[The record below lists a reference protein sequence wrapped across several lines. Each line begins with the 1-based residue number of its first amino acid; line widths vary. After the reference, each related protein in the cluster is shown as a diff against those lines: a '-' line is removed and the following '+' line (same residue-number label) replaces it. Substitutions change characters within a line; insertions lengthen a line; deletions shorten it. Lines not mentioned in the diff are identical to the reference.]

1 MLSQVDIDRHR
12 QSIRQ
17 PIWRAR
23 VTNVRKFTP
32 KLCMPY
38 FVLAALVFLLTACS
52 GPYSDRKTAAK
63 TEAVPMPVDTVLA
76 ASASLPTVVNAN
88 GELFAE
94 ELANI
99 STKVP
104 GRVVKLTVDLG
115 SLVKTGDV
123 LAELERD
130 DYQYRLRQAEA
141 QVEQIRVRLA
151 IANQKDDLVDPERTA
166 MVKEARAALEES
178 RIVYDT
184 TERLTQEGVV
194 SRIEFERARARKQGL
209 EARLQSAL
217 SEVLQ
222 MGSQLS
228 ERRAQLDLARQQLT
242 DTVIRAPFDGAI
254 TKRVASIGEYLA
266 TNAPVV
272 TLVRQHPLRVRLEVP
287 ERFAGQIHRGQAI
300 DVRLEGSSLKRT
312 GRVMRLSPSIEA
324 QNRSLTVEGEIPNQD
339 GLLRPGSFVEG
350 SITVDAQAMG
360 FTVPSASLVA
370 FAGVERVFLVKGGVL
385 EDRIVKS
392 GRRLAGERVEV
403 LEGLKDGDLVVAMAN
418 EKMAKGQKVRV
429 KP

>member
-1 MLSQVDIDRHR
+1 
-12 QSIRQ
+12 
-17 PIWRAR
+17 
-23 VTNVRKFTP
+23 
-32 KLCMPY
+32 MPY
-38 FVLAALVFLLTACS
+38 FAAAALLFLLTACS
-52 GPYSDRKTAAK
+52 GPYSERKATAK
-63 TEAVPMPVDTVLA
+63 TEALPLSVDTVPAL
-76 ASASLPTVVNAN
+76 SASLPTVVNAN

-130 DYQYRLRQAEA
+130 DYLYRLRQAEA

-151 IANQKDDLVDPERTA
+151 IVNQKDDLVDPERTA

-242 DTVIRAPFDGAI
+242 DTVIRAPFNGAI
-254 TKRVASIGEYLA
+254 TKRVASVGEYLA

-287 ERFAGQIHRGQAI
+287 ERFANQIHRGQAI
-300 DVRLEGSSLKRT
+300 DVRLEGSTAKRT

-339 GLLRPGSFVEG
+339 GLLRPGSFVQG
-350 SITVDAQAMG
+350 SITVDAQALG
-360 FTVPSASLVA
+360 ITIPSAALVA
-370 FAGVERVFLVKGGVL
+370 FAGVERDYLVKNGML

-392 GRRLAGERVEV
+392 GRRLTGERMEV
-403 LEGLKDGDLVVAMAN
+403 LAGLKDGDLVVAVAN

-429 KP
+429 KQ

>member
-1 MLSQVDIDRHR
+1 
-12 QSIRQ
+12 
-17 PIWRAR
+17 
-23 VTNVRKFTP
+23 
-32 KLCMPY
+32 MP
-38 FVLAALVFLLTACS
+38 FFIVLVLIVLAACS
-52 GPYSDRKTAAK
+52 GPYSEQKAAAK
-63 TEAVPMPVDTVLA
+63 AEAPPTPVDATRVQ
-76 ASASLPTVVNAN
+76 SISLPAVVNAN

-104 GRVVKLTVDLG
+104 GRVTKLTVDLG

-123 LAELERD
+123 LAELEKD

-141 QVEQIRVRLA
+141 QVEQIRARLA
-151 IANQKDDLVDPERTA
+151 LANLKTDAVDPERTA

-178 RIVYDT
+178 RIIYET
-184 TERLTQEGVV
+184 TERLAAEGVV

-209 EARLQSAL
+209 EARVQSAL

-300 DVRLEGSSLKRT
+300 DIRLEGSTLQRT

-324 QNRSLTVEGEIPNQD
+324 QNRSLTIEGEIPNQD
-339 GLLRPGSFVEG
+339 GRLRPGSFVEG
-350 SITVDAQAMG
+350 SITVDSAATGM
-360 FTVPSASLVA
+360 TVPATAVIS
-370 FAGVERVFLVKGGVL
+370 FAGVERVFVVNNGKLD
-385 EDRIVKS
+385 DRVVKS
-392 GRRLAGERVEV
+392 GRRLTSERVEV
-403 LEGLKDGDLVVAMAN
+403 LTGLKDGDLVVAKAN
-418 EKMAKGQKVRV
+418 EKMAKGQKVQV
-429 KP
+429 NP

>member
-1 MLSQVDIDRHR
+1 
-12 QSIRQ
+12 
-17 PIWRAR
+17 
-23 VTNVRKFTP
+23 
-32 KLCMPY
+32 MPY
-38 FVLAALVFLLTACS
+38 FVIAALLFLLTACS
-52 GPYSDRKTAAK
+52 GPYSERKTSAK
-63 TEAVPMPVDTVLA
+63 TEAAPMAVDIVLA

-151 IANQKDDLVDPERTA
+151 IASQKDDLVDPERTA

-228 ERRAQLDLARQQLT
+228 ERRAQLDLTRQQLT

-350 SITVDAQAMG
+350 SITVDAQALG
-360 FTVPSASLVA
+360 ITIPSAALVA
-370 FAGVERVFLVKGGVL
+370 FAGVERVYLVKSGAL
-385 EDRIVKS
+385 DDRIVKS
-392 GRRLAGERVEV
+392 GRRLTGERVEI
-403 LEGLKDGDLVVAMAN
+403 LEGLKDGDLVVAVAN
-418 EKMAKGQKVRV
+418 EKMAKGQKVLV
-429 KP
+429 KR

>member
-1 MLSQVDIDRHR
+1 
-12 QSIRQ
+12 
-17 PIWRAR
+17 
-23 VTNVRKFTP
+23 
-32 KLCMPY
+32 MP
-38 FVLAALVFLLTACS
+38 FFLIIALILLAACS
-52 GPYSDRKTAAK
+52 GPYSERKAAAK
-63 TEAVPMPVDTVLA
+63 AEAVPLTVDTVRA
-76 ASASLPTVVNAN
+76 TPISLPAVVNAN

-104 GRVVKLTVDLG
+104 GRVTKLTVDLG

-123 LAELERD
+123 LAELEKD

-141 QVEQIRVRLA
+141 QVEQIRARLA
-151 IANQKDDLVDPERTA
+151 LANQKDDLVDPERTA

-178 RIVYDT
+178 RIVYET
-184 TERLTQEGVV
+184 TDRLAKEGVV

-228 ERRAQLDLARQQLT
+228 ERRAQLDFARQQLT

-266 TNAPVV
+266 SNAPVV

-300 DVRLEGSSLKRT
+300 DVRLEASSLKRT
-312 GRVMRLSPSIEA
+312 GRVMRLSPSIET

-339 GLLRPGSFVEG
+339 GVLRPGSFVEG
-350 SITVDAQAMG
+350 SITVDSQAMG
-360 FTVPSASLVA
+360 ILMPNSALVS
-370 FAGVERVFLVKGGVL
+370 FAGVERVYLVKDNAL
-385 EDRIVKS
+385 DDRIVKT
-392 GRRLAGERVEV
+392 GRRIGERVEV
-403 LEGLKDGDLVVAMAN
+403 TDGLKDGDLVVATAN
-418 EKMAKGQKVRV
+418 EKMTKGQKVRV

>member
-1 MLSQVDIDRHR
+1 
-12 QSIRQ
+12 
-17 PIWRAR
+17 
-23 VTNVRKFTP
+23 
-32 KLCMPY
+32 MP
-38 FVLAALVFLLTACS
+38 FFLIIALILLAACS
-52 GPYSDRKTAAK
+52 GPYSERKAAAK
-63 TEAVPMPVDTVLA
+63 AEAVPLTVDTVRA
-76 ASASLPTVVNAN
+76 TPISLPAVVNAN

-104 GRVVKLTVDLG
+104 GRVTKLTVDLG

-123 LAELERD
+123 LAELEKD

-141 QVEQIRVRLA
+141 QVEQIRARLA
-151 IANQKDDLVDPERTA
+151 LANQKDDLVDPERTA

-178 RIVYDT
+178 RIVYET
-184 TERLTQEGVV
+184 TDRLAKEGVV

-228 ERRAQLDLARQQLT
+228 ERRAQLDFARQQLT

-254 TKRVASIGEYLA
+254 TKRAASIGEYLA
-266 TNAPVV
+266 SNAPVV

-300 DVRLEGSSLKRT
+300 DVRLEASSLKRT
-312 GRVMRLSPSIEA
+312 GRVMRLSPSIET

-339 GLLRPGSFVEG
+339 GVLRPGSFVEG
-350 SITVDAQAMG
+350 SITVDSQAMG
-360 FTVPSASLVA
+360 ILMPNSALVS
-370 FAGVERVFLVKGGVL
+370 FAGVERVYLVKDNAL
-385 EDRIVKS
+385 DDRIVKT
-392 GRRLAGERVEV
+392 GRRIGERVEV
-403 LEGLKDGDLVVAMAN
+403 TDGLKDGDLVVATAN
-418 EKMAKGQKVRV
+418 EKMTKGQKVRV

>member
-1 MLSQVDIDRHR
+1 MAVQTS
-12 QSIRQ
+12 
-17 PIWRAR
+17 R
-23 VTNVRKFTP
+23 VAP
-32 KLCMPY
+32 
-38 FVLAALVFLLTACS
+38 
-52 GPYSDRKTAAK
+52 
-63 TEAVPMPVDTVLA
+63 E
-76 ASASLPTVVNAN
+76 SLPATVNAN

-104 GRVVKLTVDLG
+104 GRVTRLAVDLG
-115 SLVKTGDV
+115 SLVKAGDV
-123 LAELERD
+123 LAELEKD
-130 DYQYRLRQAEA
+130 DYQYRVRQAEA
-141 QVEQIRVRLA
+141 QVEQIRARLA
-151 IANQKDDLVDPERTA
+151 LANLKTDTVDPERTA

-178 RIVYDT
+178 RIVYET
-184 TERLTQEGVV
+184 TERLATEGVV

-209 EARLQSAL
+209 EARVQSAL

-254 TKRVASIGEYLA
+254 TKRVASVGEFLA

-287 ERFAGQIHRGQAI
+287 ERFAGQIHQGQAI
-300 DVRLEGSSLKRT
+300 DIRLEGSTLKRT

-339 GLLRPGSFVEG
+339 GRLRPGSFVEG
-350 SITVDAQAMG
+350 SITVDSAAQG
-360 FTVPSASLVA
+360 ITVPIGALVS
-370 FAGVERVFLVKGGVL
+370 FAGVDRVFVVTNGQLD
-385 EDRIVKS
+385 DRVVRT
-392 GRRLAGERVEV
+392 GRRMEGERVEV
-403 LEGLKDGDLVVAMAN
+403 LQGLKDGDAVVAKAS

-429 KP
+429 TP

>member
-1 MLSQVDIDRHR
+1 
-12 QSIRQ
+12 
-17 PIWRAR
+17 
-23 VTNVRKFTP
+23 
-32 KLCMPY
+32 MP
-38 FVLAALVFLLTACS
+38 FFLIIALILLAACS
-52 GPYSDRKTAAK
+52 GPYSERKAAAK
-63 TEAVPMPVDTVLA
+63 AEAVPLTVDTVRA
-76 ASASLPTVVNAN
+76 TPISLPAVVNAN

-104 GRVVKLTVDLG
+104 GRVTKLTVDLG

-123 LAELERD
+123 LAELEKD

-141 QVEQIRVRLA
+141 QVEQIRARLA
-151 IANQKDDLVDPERTA
+151 LANQKDDLVDPERTA

-178 RIVYDT
+178 RIVYET
-184 TERLTQEGVV
+184 TDRLAKEGVV

-228 ERRAQLDLARQQLT
+228 ERRAQLDFARQQLT

-254 TKRVASIGEYLA
+254 TKRAASIGEYLA
-266 TNAPVV
+266 SNAPVV

-300 DVRLEGSSLKRT
+300 DVRLEASSLKRT
-312 GRVMRLSPSIEA
+312 GRVMRLSPSIET

-339 GLLRPGSFVEG
+339 GVLRPGSFVEG
-350 SITVDAQAMG
+350 SITVDSQAMG
-360 FTVPSASLVA
+360 ILMPNSALVS
-370 FAGVERVFLVKGGVL
+370 FAGVERVYLVKDNAL
-385 EDRIVKS
+385 DDRIVKT
-392 GRRLAGERVEV
+392 GRRIGERVEV
-403 LEGLKDGDLVVAMAN
+403 TDGLKDGDLVVATAH
-418 EKMAKGQKVRV
+418 EKMTKGQKVRV

>member
-1 MLSQVDIDRHR
+1 MS
-12 QSIRQ
+12 
-17 PIWRAR
+17 
-23 VTNVRKFTP
+23 
-32 KLCMPY
+32 Y
-38 FVLAALVFLLTACS
+38 FVIAALLFFLTACS
-52 GPYSDRKTAAK
+52 GPYSERKAAARVEV
-63 TEAVPMPVDTVLA
+63 TPMSVDTVLA

-151 IANQKDDLVDPERTA
+151 IANQKDDVVDPERTA

-350 SITVDAQAMG
+350 SITVDAQALG
-360 FTVPSASLVA
+360 ITVPSAALVA
-370 FAGVERVFLVKGGVL
+370 FAGVERVYLVKSGAL
-385 EDRIVKS
+385 DDRIVKS
-392 GRRLAGERVEV
+392 GRRLTGERVEI
-403 LEGLKDGDLVVAMAN
+403 LEGLKDGDSVVAVAN
-418 EKMAKGQKVRV
+418 EKMAKGQKVLV
-429 KP
+429 KR

>member
-1 MLSQVDIDRHR
+1 
-12 QSIRQ
+12 
-17 PIWRAR
+17 
-23 VTNVRKFTP
+23 
-32 KLCMPY
+32 MPY
-38 FVLAALVFLLTACS
+38 FVVAALLIILTACS
-52 GPYSDRKTAAK
+52 GPYSERKADAK
-63 TEAVPMPVDTVLA
+63 AEAVPISVDTVLA
-76 ASASLPTVVNAN
+76 ASASLPSVVNAN

-350 SITVDAQAMG
+350 SITVDAQAQG
-360 FTVPSASLVA
+360 ITVPSAALVA
-370 FAGVERVFLVKGGVL
+370 FAGVERVYLVKGGVL
-385 EDRIVKS
+385 DDRIVKS
-392 GRRLAGERVEV
+392 GRRLTGERVEILV
-403 LEGLKDGDLVVAMAN
+403 GLKDGDFVVAVAN

-429 KP
+429 MQ

>member
-1 MLSQVDIDRHR
+1 
-12 QSIRQ
+12 
-17 PIWRAR
+17 
-23 VTNVRKFTP
+23 
-32 KLCMPY
+32 MPY
-38 FVLAALVFLLTACS
+38 FVVLVLIVLAACS
-52 GPYSDRKTAAK
+52 GPYSEQKAAAK
-63 TEAVPMPVDTVLA
+63 AEAPPTPVEAIRVQ
-76 ASASLPTVVNAN
+76 SISLPSVVNAN

-104 GRVVKLTVDLG
+104 GRVTQLTVDLG

-123 LAELERD
+123 LAELEKD

-141 QVEQIRVRLA
+141 QVEQIRARLA
-151 IANQKDDLVDPERTA
+151 LANLKTDAVDPERTA
-166 MVKEARAALEES
+166 MVKEARSALEES
-178 RIVYDT
+178 RIIYET
-184 TERLTQEGVV
+184 TERLAAEGVV

-209 EARLQSAL
+209 EARVQSAL

-287 ERFAGQIHRGQAI
+287 ERFASQIHRGQMI
-300 DVRLEGSSLKRT
+300 DLRLEGSHVKRT

-324 QNRSLTVEGEIPNQD
+324 QNRSLTIEGEIPNQD

-350 SITVDAQAMG
+350 SITVDSAAMG
-360 FTVPSASLVA
+360 MTVPATAMVS
-370 FAGVERVFLVKGGVL
+370 FAGVERVFVVNNGKLD
-385 EDRIVKS
+385 DRVVKS
-392 GRRLAGERVEV
+392 GRRLTGERVEV
-403 LEGLKDGDLVVAMAN
+403 LTGLKDGDLVVAKADA
-418 EKMAKGQKVRV
+418 KMAKGQKVRV
-429 KP
+429 NP

>member
-1 MLSQVDIDRHR
+1 
-12 QSIRQ
+12 
-17 PIWRAR
+17 
-23 VTNVRKFTP
+23 
-32 KLCMPY
+32 MPY
-38 FVLAALVFLLTACS
+38 FVVAALLIILTACS
-52 GPYSDRKTAAK
+52 GPYSERKADAK
-63 TEAVPMPVDTVLA
+63 AEAVPISVDTVLA
-76 ASASLPTVVNAN
+76 ASASLPSVVNAN

-350 SITVDAQAMG
+350 SITVDAQAQG
-360 FTVPSASLVA
+360 ITVPSAALVA
-370 FAGVERVFLVKGGVL
+370 FAGVERVYLVKGGVL
-385 EDRIVKS
+385 DDRIVKS
-392 GRRLAGERVEV
+392 GRRLTGERVEI
-403 LEGLKDGDLVVAMAN
+403 LEGLKDGDLVVAVAN

>member
-1 MLSQVDIDRHR
+1 
-12 QSIRQ
+12 
-17 PIWRAR
+17 
-23 VTNVRKFTP
+23 
-32 KLCMPY
+32 MPY
-38 FVLAALVFLLTACS
+38 FVVAALLIVLTACS
-52 GPYSDRKTAAK
+52 GPYSERKTAAK
-63 TEAVPMPVDTVLA
+63 SEASPMSVDTVLT

-228 ERRAQLDLARQQLT
+228 ERRAQLDLSRQQLT

-350 SITVDAQAMG
+350 SITVDAQALGM
-360 FTVPSASLVA
+360 TVPSAALVA
-370 FAGVERVFLVKGGVL
+370 FAGVERVYLVKSGVL
-385 EDRIVKS
+385 DDRIVKS
-392 GRRLAGERVEV
+392 GRRLTGERVEI
-403 LEGLKDGDLVVAMAN
+403 LEGLKDGDLVVAVAN

>member
-1 MLSQVDIDRHR
+1 
-12 QSIRQ
+12 
-17 PIWRAR
+17 
-23 VTNVRKFTP
+23 
-32 KLCMPY
+32 MPY
-38 FVLAALVFLLTACS
+38 FVVAAFLIILTACS
-52 GPYSDRKTAAK
+52 GPYSERKAAAK
-63 TEAVPMPVDTVLA
+63 AEATPMLVDTVLA
-76 ASASLPTVVNAN
+76 ASASLPAVVNAN

-350 SITVDAQAMG
+350 SITVDAQAQG
-360 FTVPSASLVA
+360 ITVPSAALVA
-370 FAGVERVFLVKGGVL
+370 FAGVERVYLVKGGVL
-385 EDRIVKS
+385 DDRIVKS
-392 GRRLAGERVEV
+392 GRRLTGERVEI
-403 LEGLKDGDLVVAMAN
+403 LEGLKDGDFVVAVAN

-429 KP
+429 KQ

>member
-1 MLSQVDIDRHR
+1 
-12 QSIRQ
+12 
-17 PIWRAR
+17 
-23 VTNVRKFTP
+23 
-32 KLCMPY
+32 MPY
-38 FVLAALVFLLTACS
+38 FVIAALLFLLTACS
-52 GPYSDRKTAAK
+52 GPYSERKAAAK
-63 TEAVPMPVDTVLA
+63 AEAAPMAVDTVLA

-151 IANQKDDLVDPERTA
+151 IASQKDDLVDPERTA

-350 SITVDAQAMG
+350 SITVDAQALG
-360 FTVPSASLVA
+360 ITIPSAALVA
-370 FAGVERVFLVKGGVL
+370 FAGVERVYLVKSGAL
-385 EDRIVKS
+385 DDRIVKS
-392 GRRLAGERVEV
+392 GRRLTGERVEI
-403 LEGLKDGDLVVAMAN
+403 LEGLKDGDLVVAVAN
-418 EKMAKGQKVRV
+418 EKMAKGQKVLV
-429 KP
+429 KR

>member
-1 MLSQVDIDRHR
+1 ML
-12 QSIRQ
+12 
-17 PIWRAR
+17 AEA
-23 VTNVRKFTP
+23 
-32 KLCMPY
+32 CMP
-38 FVLAALVFLLTACS
+38 FFLILALLILSACS
-52 GPYSDRKTAAK
+52 GPYSEQKAAAK
-63 TEAVPMPVDTVLA
+63 AESPLMAVDAVQVTA
-76 ASASLPTVVNAN
+76 ASLPAVVSAN

-104 GRVVKLTVDLG
+104 GRVTKLNVDLG
-115 SLVKTGDV
+115 SLVKAGDV
-123 LAELERD
+123 LAELEKD

-141 QVEQIRVRLA
+141 QVEQIRARLA
-151 IANQKDDLVDPERTA
+151 LANQNNDVVDPERTA

-178 RIVYDT
+178 RIIFET
-184 TERLTQEGVV
+184 TDRLAQEGVV

-209 EARLQSAL
+209 EARVQSAL

-222 MGSQLS
+222 MSSQLS

-266 TNAPVV
+266 INAPVI

-287 ERFAGQIHRGQAI
+287 ERFAGQIRRGQPI
-300 DVRLEGSSLKRT
+300 DIRLEASTLKRT

-339 GLLRPGSFVEG
+339 GVLRPGSFVEG
-350 SITVDAQAMG
+350 LITVNAEALG
-360 FTVPSASLVA
+360 FTVPGSSVVS
-370 FAGVERVFLVKGGVL
+370 FAGVERVYTVNNGILD
-385 EDRIVKS
+385 DRIVKT
-392 GRRLAGERVEV
+392 GRRLANERVEV
-403 LEGLKDGDLVVAMAN
+403 LEGIKDGDLVVLGAN
-418 EKMAKGQKVRV
+418 EKMSKGQKVRV
-429 KP
+429 K

>member
-1 MLSQVDIDRHR
+1 
-12 QSIRQ
+12 
-17 PIWRAR
+17 
-23 VTNVRKFTP
+23 
-32 KLCMPY
+32 MPY
-38 FVLAALVFLLTACS
+38 FVVAAFLIILTACS
-52 GPYSDRKTAAK
+52 GPYSERKADAK
-63 TEAVPMPVDTVLA
+63 AEAPPMSVDTVLA
-76 ASASLPTVVNAN
+76 ASASLPSVVNAN

-104 GRVVKLTVDLG
+104 GRVLKLTVDLG

-350 SITVDAQAMG
+350 SITVDAQAQG
-360 FTVPSASLVA
+360 ITVPSAALVA
-370 FAGVERVFLVKGGVL
+370 FAGVERVYLVKGGVL
-385 EDRIVKS
+385 DDRIVKS
-392 GRRLAGERVEV
+392 GRRLTGERVEI
-403 LEGLKDGDLVVAMAN
+403 LEGLKDGDLVVAVAN

-429 KP
+429 KQ

>member
-1 MLSQVDIDRHR
+1 MS
-12 QSIRQ
+12 
-17 PIWRAR
+17 
-23 VTNVRKFTP
+23 
-32 KLCMPY
+32 Y
-38 FVLAALVFLLTACS
+38 FVIAALLFFLTACS
-52 GPYSDRKTAAK
+52 GPYSERKTAAK
-63 TEAVPMPVDTVLA
+63 AEAAPMSVDTVLA

-217 SEVLQ
+217 SDVLQ

-300 DVRLEGSSLKRT
+300 DVRIEGSSLKRT

-350 SITVDAQAMG
+350 SITVDAQALG
-360 FTVPSASLVA
+360 ITVPGAALVA
-370 FAGVERVFLVKGGVL
+370 FAGVERVFLVKSGAL
-385 EDRIVKS
+385 DDRIVKS
-392 GRRLAGERVEV
+392 GRRLTGERVEI
-403 LEGLKDGDLVVAMAN
+403 LEGLKDGDLVVAVAN
-418 EKMAKGQKVRV
+418 EKMAKGQKVLV
-429 KP
+429 KR

>member
-1 MLSQVDIDRHR
+1 
-12 QSIRQ
+12 
-17 PIWRAR
+17 
-23 VTNVRKFTP
+23 
-32 KLCMPY
+32 MP
-38 FVLAALVFLLTACS
+38 FFLLIALLLLAGCS
-52 GPYSDRKTAAK
+52 GPYSERKATAK
-63 TEAVPMPVDTVLA
+63 VEAAPVLVDTVRA
-76 ASASLPTVVNAN
+76 VSASLPSVVNAN

-104 GRVVKLTVDLG
+104 GRVTKLTVDLG

-151 IANQKDDLVDPERTA
+151 ISDQKNDVVDPERTA

-184 TERLTQEGVV
+184 TERLTKEGVV

-228 ERRAQLDLARQQLT
+228 ERRAQLDLSRQQLT
-242 DTVIRAPFDGAI
+242 DTVIRAPFDGAV
-254 TKRVASIGEYLA
+254 TKRIASAGEYLA

-287 ERFAGQIHRGQAI
+287 ERFAGQIHRGQGI
-300 DVRLEGSSLKRT
+300 DIRLEASSLKRA

-339 GLLRPGSFVEG
+339 GVLRPGSFVEG
-350 SITVDAQAMG
+350 SITVDSQALG
-360 FTVPSASLVA
+360 ITVPSAAVVA
-370 FAGVERVFLVKGGVL
+370 FAGVERVYLVKNGVL
-385 EDRIVKS
+385 DDRVVKS
-392 GRRLAGERVEV
+392 GRRLGERVEV
-403 LEGLKDGDLVVAMAN
+403 LEGLKNGDLVVAAAN

>member
-1 MLSQVDIDRHR
+1 M
-12 QSIRQ
+12 
-17 PIWRAR
+17 
-23 VTNVRKFTP
+23 
-32 KLCMPY
+32 
-38 FVLAALVFLLTACS
+38 
-52 GPYSDRKTAAK
+52 
-63 TEAVPMPVDTVLA
+63 
-76 ASASLPTVVNAN
+76 
-88 GELFAE
+88 
-94 ELANI
+94 
-99 STKVP
+99 
-104 GRVVKLTVDLG
+104 
-115 SLVKTGDV
+115 KTGDV

-151 IANQKDDLVDPERTA
+151 LANQPDDLVDPERTA

-178 RIVYDT
+178 RIIYDT
-184 TERLTQEGVV
+184 TERLTTEGVV

-228 ERRAQLDLARQQLT
+228 ERRAQLDFARQQLT

-300 DVRLEGSSLKRT
+300 DVRLEGSTVRRA
-312 GRVMRLSPSIEA
+312 GRVMRLSPAIEA

-360 FTVPSASLVA
+360 FTVPSAALVA

>member
-1 MLSQVDIDRHR
+1 MS
-12 QSIRQ
+12 
-17 PIWRAR
+17 
-23 VTNVRKFTP
+23 
-32 KLCMPY
+32 Y
-38 FVLAALVFLLTACS
+38 FVIAALLFFLTACS
-52 GPYSDRKTAAK
+52 GPYSERKAAARV
-63 TEAVPMPVDTVLA
+63 EAAPMSVDTVLA

-151 IANQKDDLVDPERTA
+151 IANQKDDVVDPERTA

-350 SITVDAQAMG
+350 SITVDAQALG
-360 FTVPSASLVA
+360 ITVPSSALVA
-370 FAGVERVFLVKGGVL
+370 FAGVERVYLVKSGAL
-385 EDRIVKS
+385 DDRIVKS
-392 GRRLAGERVEV
+392 GRRLTGERVEI
-403 LEGLKDGDLVVAMAN
+403 LEGLKDGDSVVAVAN
-418 EKMAKGQKVRV
+418 EKMAKGQKVLV
-429 KP
+429 KR

>member
-1 MLSQVDIDRHR
+1 MGNQCERILTETYMPFFFLML
-12 QSIRQ
+12 
-17 PIWRAR
+17 
-23 VTNVRKFTP
+23 
-32 KLCMPY
+32 L
-38 FVLAALVFLLTACS
+38 VLSSCS
-52 GPYSDRKTAAK
+52 GPYSERKAVAKGAVVPTA
-63 TEAVPMPVDTVLA
+63 VDTVRA
-76 ASASLPTVVNAN
+76 ISASLPSVVNAN

-94 ELANI
+94 ELANL

-104 GRVVKLTVDLG
+104 GRVTKLTVDLG
-115 SLVKTGDV
+115 SLVRTGDI

-151 IANQKDDLVDPERTA
+151 ISHQKDDAVDPERTA
-166 MVKEARAALEES
+166 LVREARAALEES

-184 TERLTQEGVV
+184 TERLTKEGVV

-222 MGSQLS
+222 MSSQLS

-254 TKRVASIGEYLA
+254 TKRIASVGEYLA

-287 ERFAGQIHRGQAI
+287 ERFAGQIRRGQAI
-300 DVRLEGSSLKRT
+300 DIRLEGSTLRRT
-312 GRVMRLSPSIEA
+312 GRLMRLSPSIEA

-339 GLLRPGSFVEG
+339 GALRPGSFVEG
-350 SITVDAQAMG
+350 SITVDAQALG
-360 FTVPSASLVA
+360 ITVPAAAVVA
-370 FAGVERVFLVKGGVL
+370 FAGVERVYVVKNGVL
-385 EDRIVKS
+385 DDRVVKS
-392 GRRLAGERVEV
+392 GRRVGERVEV
-403 LEGLKDGDLVVAMAN
+403 LEGLKDGDLVVAAAS
-418 EKMAKGQKVRV
+418 EKMAKGQEVRV
-429 KP
+429 RP

>member
-1 MLSQVDIDRHR
+1 
-12 QSIRQ
+12 
-17 PIWRAR
+17 
-23 VTNVRKFTP
+23 
-32 KLCMPY
+32 MPY
-38 FVLAALVFLLTACS
+38 FVVAALLIILTACS
-52 GPYSDRKTAAK
+52 GPYSERKADAK
-63 TEAVPMPVDTVLA
+63 AEAVPISVDTVLA
-76 ASASLPTVVNAN
+76 ASASLPSVVNAN

-350 SITVDAQAMG
+350 SITVDAQAQG
-360 FTVPSASLVA
+360 ITVPSAALVA
-370 FAGVERVFLVKGGVL
+370 FAGVERVYLVKGGVL
-385 EDRIVKS
+385 DDRIVKS
-392 GRRLAGERVEV
+392 GRRLTGERVEI
-403 LEGLKDGDLVVAMAN
+403 LEGLKDGDLVVAVAN

-429 KP
+429 KQ

>member
-1 MLSQVDIDRHR
+1 
-12 QSIRQ
+12 
-17 PIWRAR
+17 
-23 VTNVRKFTP
+23 
-32 KLCMPY
+32 MPY
-38 FVLAALVFLLTACS
+38 FVVAAFLIILTACS
-52 GPYSDRKTAAK
+52 GPYSERKADAK
-63 TEAVPMPVDTVLA
+63 AEAPPMSVDTVLA
-76 ASASLPTVVNAN
+76 ASASLPAVVNAN

-104 GRVVKLTVDLG
+104 GRVLKLTVDLG

-350 SITVDAQAMG
+350 SITVDAQAQG
-360 FTVPSASLVA
+360 ITVPSAALVA
-370 FAGVERVFLVKGGVL
+370 FAGVERVYLVKSGVL
-385 EDRIVKS
+385 DDRIVKS
-392 GRRLAGERVEV
+392 GRRLTGERVEI
-403 LEGLKDGDLVVAMAN
+403 LEGLKDGDLVVAVAN

>member
-1 MLSQVDIDRHR
+1 MS
-12 QSIRQ
+12 
-17 PIWRAR
+17 
-23 VTNVRKFTP
+23 
-32 KLCMPY
+32 Y
-38 FVLAALVFLLTACS
+38 FVIAALLFFLTACS
-52 GPYSDRKTAAK
+52 GPYSERKAAARVEV
-63 TEAVPMPVDTVLA
+63 TPMSVDTVLA

-151 IANQKDDLVDPERTA
+151 IANQKDDVVDPERTA

-350 SITVDAQAMG
+350 SITVDAQALG
-360 FTVPSASLVA
+360 ITVPSSALVA
-370 FAGVERVFLVKGGVL
+370 FAGVERVYLVKSGAL
-385 EDRIVKS
+385 DDRIVKS
-392 GRRLAGERVEV
+392 GRRLTGERVEI
-403 LEGLKDGDLVVAMAN
+403 LEGLKEGDLVVAVAN
-418 EKMAKGQKVRV
+418 EKMAKGQKVLV
-429 KP
+429 KR

>member
-1 MLSQVDIDRHR
+1 MS
-12 QSIRQ
+12 
-17 PIWRAR
+17 
-23 VTNVRKFTP
+23 
-32 KLCMPY
+32 Y
-38 FVLAALVFLLTACS
+38 FVIAALLFFLTACS
-52 GPYSDRKTAAK
+52 GPYSERKAAARVEV
-63 TEAVPMPVDTVLA
+63 TPMSVDTVLA

-151 IANQKDDLVDPERTA
+151 IANQKDDVVDPERTA

-350 SITVDAQAMG
+350 SITVDAQALG
-360 FTVPSASLVA
+360 ITVPSSALVA
-370 FAGVERVFLVKGGVL
+370 FAGVERVYLVKSGAL
-385 EDRIVKS
+385 DDRIVKS
-392 GRRLAGERVEV
+392 GRRLTGERVEI
-403 LEGLKDGDLVVAMAN
+403 LEGLKDGDSVVAVAN
-418 EKMAKGQKVRV
+418 EKMAKGQKVLV
-429 KP
+429 KR

>member
-1 MLSQVDIDRHR
+1 
-12 QSIRQ
+12 
-17 PIWRAR
+17 
-23 VTNVRKFTP
+23 
-32 KLCMPY
+32 MPY
-38 FVLAALVFLLTACS
+38 FVVAAFLIILTACS
-52 GPYSDRKTAAK
+52 GPYSERKADAK
-63 TEAVPMPVDTVLA
+63 AEAPPMSVDTVLA
-76 ASASLPTVVNAN
+76 ASASLPAVVNAN

-104 GRVVKLTVDLG
+104 GRVLKLTVDLG

-130 DYQYRLRQAEA
+130 DYQHRLRQAEA

-350 SITVDAQAMG
+350 SITVDAQAQG
-360 FTVPSASLVA
+360 ITVPSAALVA
-370 FAGVERVFLVKGGVL
+370 FAGVERVYLVKGGVL
-385 EDRIVKS
+385 DDRIVKS
-392 GRRLAGERVEV
+392 GRRLTGERVEI
-403 LEGLKDGDLVVAMAN
+403 LEGLKDGDLVVAVAN

-429 KP
+429 KQ

>member
-1 MLSQVDIDRHR
+1 MS
-12 QSIRQ
+12 
-17 PIWRAR
+17 
-23 VTNVRKFTP
+23 
-32 KLCMPY
+32 Y
-38 FVLAALVFLLTACS
+38 FVIAALLFFLTACS
-52 GPYSDRKTAAK
+52 GPYSERKAAARVEV
-63 TEAVPMPVDTVLA
+63 TPMSVDTVLA

-151 IANQKDDLVDPERTA
+151 IANQKDDVVDPERTA

-217 SEVLQ
+217 SDVLQ

-350 SITVDAQAMG
+350 SITVDAQALG
-360 FTVPSASLVA
+360 ITVPSSALVA
-370 FAGVERVFLVKGGVL
+370 FAGVERVYLVKSGAL
-385 EDRIVKS
+385 DDRIVKS
-392 GRRLAGERVEV
+392 GRRLTGERVEI
-403 LEGLKDGDLVVAMAN
+403 LEGLKDGDSVVAVAN
-418 EKMAKGQKVRV
+418 EKMAKGQKVLV
-429 KP
+429 KR

>member
-1 MLSQVDIDRHR
+1 
-12 QSIRQ
+12 
-17 PIWRAR
+17 
-23 VTNVRKFTP
+23 
-32 KLCMPY
+32 MPY
-38 FVLAALVFLLTACS
+38 FVVAALLIILTACS
-52 GPYSDRKTAAK
+52 GPYSERKADAK
-63 TEAVPMPVDTVLA
+63 AEAVPISVDTVLA
-76 ASASLPTVVNAN
+76 ASASLPSVVNAN

-350 SITVDAQAMG
+350 SITVDAQAQG
-360 FTVPSASLVA
+360 ITVPSAALVA
-370 FAGVERVFLVKGGVL
+370 FAGVERVYLVKGGVL
-385 EDRIVKS
+385 DDRIVKS
-392 GRRLAGERVEV
+392 GRRLTGERVEI
-403 LEGLKDGDLVVAMAN
+403 LEGLKDGDFVVAVAN

-429 KP
+429 KQ

>member
-1 MLSQVDIDRHR
+1 MS
-12 QSIRQ
+12 
-17 PIWRAR
+17 
-23 VTNVRKFTP
+23 
-32 KLCMPY
+32 Y
-38 FVLAALVFLLTACS
+38 FVIAALLFFLTACS
-52 GPYSDRKTAAK
+52 GPYSERKAAAK
-63 TEAVPMPVDTVLA
+63 AEAAPMSVDTVLA

-151 IANQKDDLVDPERTA
+151 IANQKDDVVDPERTA

-217 SEVLQ
+217 SDVLQ

-350 SITVDAQAMG
+350 SITVDAQALG
-360 FTVPSASLVA
+360 ITVPSSALVA
-370 FAGVERVFLVKGGVL
+370 FAGVERVYLVKSGAL
-385 EDRIVKS
+385 DDRIVKS
-392 GRRLAGERVEV
+392 GRRLTGERVEI
-403 LEGLKDGDLVVAMAN
+403 LEGLKEGDLVVAVAN
-418 EKMAKGQKVRV
+418 EKMAKGQKVLV
-429 KP
+429 KR

>member
-1 MLSQVDIDRHR
+1 MPQ
-12 QSIRQ
+12 
-17 PIWRAR
+17 R

-32 KLCMPY
+32 KHCMP
-38 FVLAALVFLLTACS
+38 FFLVIAFILLAACS
-52 GPYSDRKTAAK
+52 GPYSERKAAAK
-63 TEAVPMPVDTVLA
+63 VESAPTLVDTVRA
-76 ASASLPTVVNAN
+76 VSASLPSVVDAN

-104 GRVVKLTVDLG
+104 GRVTKLNVDLG
-115 SLVKTGDV
+115 SLVKTGAV

-151 IANQKDDLVDPERTA
+151 ISNQKDDTVDPERTA
-166 MVKEARAALEES
+166 LVREARAALEES

-184 TERLTQEGVV
+184 TERLTKEGVV

-228 ERRAQLDLARQQLT
+228 ERRAQLDLSRQQLT

-254 TKRVASIGEYLA
+254 TRRIASVGEYLA

-300 DVRLEGSSLKRT
+300 DIRLEGSSLQRT

-339 GLLRPGSFVEG
+339 GVLRPGSFVEG
-350 SITVDAQAMG
+350 SITVNSQALG
-360 FTVPSASLVA
+360 ITVPTAAVVA
-370 FAGVERVFLVKGGVL
+370 FAGVERVYLVKNGVL
-385 EDRIVKS
+385 DDRVVKS
-392 GRRLAGERVEV
+392 GRRLTGERIEI
-403 LEGLKDGDLVVAMAN
+403 LDGLKDGDLVVAAAH